1 MPIRI
6 NLLAEAK
13 AAEELRRHDPV
24 KRVIFCGA
32 FLVAAAL
39 VWSSTLQ
46 LDGMLAKKAVTD
58 RQTAIESRTN
68 EFQHVM
74 ISQQKIGEAKQKLEA
89 LKKFT
94 NCRFLQGNLL
104 NALQQ
109 VHVDNVRLTRLIVNQ
124 NYSPTAGAPAKTND
138 AGVVTPA
145 RAGSVTEKIVV
156 SLDARD
162 SSASPGDQVNK
173 MKDAVANQPY
183 FKAVLNKTNGVQL
196 LNLSSPQMGADG
208 KPFVLFTLECNF
220 PEVSR

>member
-24 KRVIFCGA
+24 KRVIYCGA
-32 FLVAAAL
+32 FLVAATL
-39 VWSSTLQ
+39 GWSSSLQ
-46 LDGMLAKKAVTD
+46 LEGMLAKKAVTD
-58 RQTAIESRTN
+58 RRTAIELHTN
-68 EFQHVM
+68 EFQHVT
-74 ISQQKIGEAKQKLEA
+74 ISQQKIGEAKQKLDA

-94 NCRFLQGNLL
+94 DSRFLQGNLL

-109 VHVDNVRLTRLIVNQ
+109 VHVDNVRLTRLSVNQ
-124 NYSPTAGAPAKTND
+124 NYSPTAGTPAKTND

-145 RAGSVTEKIVV
+145 KAGSVTEKIVV

-173 MKDAVANQPY
+173 MKDAVAELPY

-196 LNLSSPQMGADG
+196 LNMSSQQMGTDG
-208 KPFVLFTLECNF
+208 KPYVLFTLQCNF